1 MSVRIRSANL
11 DSDRAALIELF
22 RRHLTPNSDAKRFTW
37 LYCNSPHGAASVWV
51 ACDDSSG
58 GIVGAVAGYPRKM
71 CSDGIERTCLLLG
84 DFCMEEKYRSLGPAV
99 ELQRAC
105 FQQAAKLPFEFCY
118 DFPSPGMMAVYKRLG
133 VQQTGALVRWA
144 KPLRVAQK
152 LQRALGSKTIARAL
166 DVPAKA
172 VLSLW
177 GSKGDPS
184 ACALDVLQGRCGKEF
199 NLLEKQLRAA
209 PGLRTVRSAD
219 YLNWRFL
226 DHPNATHEILTARR
240 KGALIGYTVYA
251 LDHQDATIVDLSSV
265 EEPDVILR
273 LLAGAVRRLSW
284 LGAMTASLS
293 AGEAHPWIRWFQRA
307 GFRRRESSPMVVYS
321 LGGPAVA
328 GLDFK
333 RNWYVMRG
341 ERDI

>member
-1 MSVRIRSANL
+1 MAVRIRSANL

-22 RRHLTPNSDAKRFTW
+22 RRHLTPNSDANRFAW
-37 LYCNSPHGAASVWV
+37 LYCNSPHGTASVWV
-51 ACDDSSG
+51 ASDDSHG
-58 GIVGAVAGYPRKM
+58 GIVGAVAGFPRKM
-71 CSDGIERTCLLLG
+71 YSDGIERTSLVLG

-105 FQQAAKLPFEFCY
+105 FQQAAKLSFEFCY
-118 DFPSPGMMAVYKRLG
+118 DFPSTGMMAVYKRLG

-152 LQRALGSKTIARAL
+152 LQRALGSKPIARGL
-166 DVPAKA
+166 DVLASA

-177 GSKGDPS
+177 GSKGDAN
-184 ACALDVLQGRCGKEF
+184 ACTLEVQQGRCGEEF

-209 PGLRTVRSAD
+209 PGLRTVRTAD

-226 DHPNATHEILTARR
+226 DHPNAAHEILTARR
-240 KGALIGYTVYA
+240 KGALIGYAVYT
-251 LDHQDATIVDLSSV
+251 LDPQDATIVDVSSV
-265 EEPDVILR
+265 EEPAVILR
-273 LLAGAVRRLSW
+273 LVAGGVRRLGQ
-284 LGAMTASLS
+284 LGAMTASMNV
-293 AGEAHPWIRWFQRA
+293 GEAHPWIRWFQRA
-307 GFRRRESSPMVVYS
+307 GFRRRESSPMVVS
-321 LGGPAVA
+321 LLGGSAVA
-328 GLDFK
+328 GLDFR